1 MHTSQTESCCIFS
14 GAVPQIAVTSSTA
27 FRFPSLPVQREILK
41 TAETSRDVKPHSP
54 ESDEAL
60 MARVCLED
68 QDALAS
74 LFRRYARVVWTIAY
88 RVLRDESEA
97 EDVLQEVFL
106 RVYGKCK
113 MFKPSK
119 GPVRAWILQVAY
131 HEALCRRRYLS
142 SRHFYTNLDMNESS
156 AATQGCLSKATDAID
171 ALVGRGG
178 LRNAFQALSE
188 NQRQTLCLFFFEGC
202 TLAEIAAKLEQP
214 RGRVKNHYF
223 RGLDR
228 LRREICRNSRGD
240 LETK

>member
-1 MHTSQTESCCIFS
+1 M
-14 GAVPQIAVTSSTA
+14 P
-27 FRFPSLPVQREILK
+27 REILK
-41 TAETSRDVKPHSP
+41 TAETSGNAKLHSP

-68 QDALAS
+68 QEALAS

-97 EDVLQEVFL
+97 EDILQEVFL
-106 RVYGKCK
+106 RVYCKRK
-113 MFKPSK
+113 MFEPSK
-119 GPVRAWILQVAY
+119 GPLRPWILQVAY

-142 SRHFYTNLDMNESS
+142 SRHFYTNREMDEALAE
-156 AATQGCLSKATDAID
+156 TQGFLSKATDAID
-171 ALVGRGG
+171 ALVGKGG

-202 TLAEIAAKLEQP
+202 TLPEIAAKLQQP
-214 RGRVKNHYF
+214 HGRVKNHYF

-228 LRREICRNSRGD
+228 LRREICRNRQKDS
-240 LETK
+240 ETK

>member
-1 MHTSQTESCCIFS
+1 M
-14 GAVPQIAVTSSTA
+14 P
-27 FRFPSLPVQREILK
+27 REILK
-41 TAETSRDVKPHSP
+41 TAETSEDAKLHSP
-54 ESDEAL
+54 ESDEVL
-60 MARVCLED
+60 MARVCFQD

-113 MFKPSK
+113 MFDPSK
-119 GPVRAWILQVAY
+119 GPLRAWILQVAY

-142 SRHFYTNLDMNESS
+142 SRHFYTNLDMDE
-156 AATQGCLSKATDAID
+156 AFGETHGFLSQTTDAID

-188 NQRQTLCLFFFEGC
+188 NQRQTLSLFFFEGC
-202 TLAEIAAKLEQP
+202 TLPEIAVRLQQP
-214 RGRVKNHYF
+214 HGRVKNHYF

-228 LRREICRNSRGD
+228 LRREISRNRRGD